1 MCAFIKAVSEAQLN
15 SDICNTEH
23 LLRAVQTVMQGIRL
37 VGAAFD
43 VEVDDN
49 FVTKQDGLDQ
59 RFGAQNA
66 AIAGVQQAQGALL
79 QLVQAQRRAAVALVE
94 HCEARED
101 QAHQLTVRWQEA
113 FKQLETAKD
122 ATQEQNIKLTRLV
135 KRLDFEA
142 SEHEMQVK
150 WLVEDNGLAVIKAA
164 DTIGTLRDKIG
175 WMRASWHS
183 DKEVNYLNLVC
194 K

>member
-1 MCAFIKAVSEAQLN
+1 
-15 SDICNTEH
+15 
-23 LLRAVQTVMQGIRL
+23 MQGIRL

-94 HCEARED
+94 HCEERED